1 MENYYDQFSDEELKQ
16 LIDDCKIIENN
27 LDYKTILRILK
38 IRPDYKEGHVYEI
51 LNGILTTNKRLIF
64 CLDSMNLEE
73 FKQNSAYYFSH
84 IYGQHFAGLNVTEN
98 DHLNL
103 YFTNGLKTTMIQIN
117 FNSGEISLNLVFP
130 IFSLDD
136 VPEEITH
143 QR

>member
-1 MENYYDQFSDEELKQ
+1 MENYYDEFSDEELKQ

-73 FKQNSAYYFSH
+73 FKQHSAYYFSH

-103 YFTNGLKTTMIQIN
+103 YFTNGLKTTMIQID

>member
-16 LIDDCKIIENN
+16 LIEEDKLTGH
-27 LDYKTILRILK
+27 LDYRTILRIIK
-38 IRPDYKEGHVYEI
+38 ICPDCRHLHTYEI
-51 LNGILTTNKRLIF
+51 LNDIMTYNKRLIF
-64 CLDSMNLEE
+64 CLDSMKLEE
-73 FKQNSAYYFSH
+73 FKQNSEYYFSQ

-136 VPEEITH
+136 VPEEINK